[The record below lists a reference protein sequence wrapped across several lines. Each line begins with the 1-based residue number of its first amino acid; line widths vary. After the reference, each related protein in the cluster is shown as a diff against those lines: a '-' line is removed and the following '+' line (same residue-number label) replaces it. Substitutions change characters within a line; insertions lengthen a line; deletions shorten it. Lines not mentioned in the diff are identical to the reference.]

1 MDLTFLGSSTN
12 FWITALYLP
21 VLVVVLITD
30 VGQVIGVG
38 RRVRF
43 KLNALLA
50 LRNLA
55 AFSILQQVLAM
66 AVGVIQKLTQNTVWT
81 TIPTSV
87 PMQSGK
93 FGSATLLSG
102 AFSDGFGEVSGL
114 SQGSRLAMSGQFTL
128 DMVTIIFASATVM
141 VIAHVAYKSMPFDS
155 LIPRLLRLNALAILV
170 LQTLSQ
176 YLGGVARAS
185 ISHDVLENNT
195 LNPDLP
201 QPIGLSTSFPMWQAL
216 VALCLFALAA
226 IYSKGKKLQ
235 DDTAGLV

>member
-1 MDLTFLGSSTN
+1 MDLTFLGSSTI
-12 FWITALYLP
+12 FWITALYFP
-21 VLVVVLITD
+21 VLVIVLIAD
-30 VGQVIGVG
+30 FGQGNGVG

-55 AFSILQQVLAM
+55 AFSILQQGLALV
-66 AVGVIQKLTQNTVWT
+66 VGVIQKLTQNNLWT

-93 FGSATLLSG
+93 FGNARLLSG
-102 AFSDGFGEVSGL
+102 TFTDGFGEVSGL
-114 SQGSRLAMSGQFTL
+114 SQGSRLALSGQFAL
-128 DMVTIIFASATVM
+128 DMITIIFASATVM

-155 LIPRLLRLNALAILV
+155 LIPRLLRLNALAVLV

-176 YLGGVARAS
+176 YFSGVARAA
-185 ISHDVLENNT
+185 ISHDVFENNKV
-195 LNPDLP
+195 NPELP

-235 DDTAGLV
+235 DDTEGLV